1 MLTKPSPHLRMCRNV
16 VEIIV
21 VEALLTKIKK
31 LTVSTLV
38 AMLVVVVLLSRL
50 HLGALIAQE
59 IWTLMPLK
67 DG

>member
-1 MLTKPSPHLRMCRNV
+1 

-21 VEALLTKIKK
+21 VEALLTKIQK

-38 AMLVVVVLLSRL
+38 AMLVVVVLLSTL